1 MKKILDQIMILCCMA
16 ASLFCFGSCSDD
28 LDIQQEYPFTVE
40 AMPVADK
47 IAGGQT
53 VEIRLEINEEGSF
66 SGTLY
71 TLRYFQP
78 DGNGLLKLE
87 DGTVLKPNDRYL
99 LSEKKFRLYYTSRS
113 TNEAQTIE
121 KIRSYVKNHI
131 PVACHAVGSGS
142 RQHWFV
148 AYELTGESGGTWA
161 TAGIKVLDPYNSNSG
176 STEGRRVTILEA
188 MQTSH
193 VTLGVDRI
201 RIPN

>member
-16 ASLFCFGSCSDD
+16 VSLFCFGSCSDD
-28 LDIQQEYPFTVE
+28 LDIQQEYPFTVK

-113 TNEAQTIE
+113 TNEAQTIDLYFENNWQDVWQLSFSFNNRNDGAE
-121 KIRSYVKNHI
+121 K
-131 PVACHAVGSGS
+131 
-142 RQHWFV
+142 
-148 AYELTGESGGTWA
+148 
-161 TAGIKVLDPYNSNSG
+161 
-176 STEGRRVTILEA
+176 TEGGARV
-188 MQTSH
+188 Q
-193 VTLGVDRI
+193 
-201 RIPN
+201 